1 MGVIGI
7 NTTTS
12 LASMSGIS
20 SQGDLSISTSHTK
33 ASEITG
39 EIAGFITDI
48 GAYLFGEKIGDMIGN
63 YTSPYVD
70 ELAPYKNIA
79 HNIDK
84 AIIGNVS
91 FGNILDR
98 VENVGENLGS
108 ISGNLI
114 KENHTLLGDIVSNTI
129 KGGNTFMSNSY
140 IQANGEASINTDN
153 LVNVDIG
160 NVKIDSNQTID
171 ISGGTKGDNIFEA
184 GWNSLVVSF
193 EGVKIGSKLFVGADL
208 QQISNNISN
217 ILDRLEANVSINGTN
232 SLTMNDNRSSISE
245 NITINA
251 NNTPT
256 LNTNN
261 TTLNTNY
268 IYNINNRLNFDV
280 LDTIYG
286 FDIKQLIVDS
296 MR

>member
-1 MGVIGI
+1 
-7 NTTTS
+7 
-12 LASMSGIS
+12 MSGIS
-20 SQGDLSISTSHTK
+20 SQGGLSISTSHTK

-160 NVKIDSNQTID
+160 NVSVATSQNVDISALGSIAQYIIFGIKISNGEYKTGIDSLLPT
-171 ISGGTKGDNIFEA
+171 TLMYGDT
-184 GWNSLVVSF
+184 
-193 EGVKIGSKLFVGADL
+193 
-208 QQISNNISN
+208 
-217 ILDRLEANVSINGTN
+217 SI
-232 SLTMNDNRSSISE
+232 TMNNNHSSISE

-256 LNTNN
+256 IIRGGIQNSSGEK
-261 TTLNTNY
+261 TLFNHSNLSA
-268 IYNINNRLNFDV
+268 INIGELIR
-280 LDTIYG
+280 
-286 FDIKQLIVDS
+286 QLGI
-296 MR
+296 

>member
-1 MGVIGI
+1 
-7 NTTTS
+7 
-12 LASMSGIS
+12 
-20 SQGDLSISTSHTK
+20 
-33 ASEITG
+33 
-39 EIAGFITDI
+39 
-48 GAYLFGEKIGDMIGN
+48 
-63 YTSPYVD
+63 
-70 ELAPYKNIA
+70 
-79 HNIDK
+79 
-84 AIIGNVS
+84 
-91 FGNILDR
+91 
-98 VENVGENLGS
+98 
-108 ISGNLI
+108 
-114 KENHTLLGDIVSNTI
+114 
-129 KGGNTFMSNSY
+129 MSNSY

-184 GWNSLVVSF
+184 GWNSLAVSF

-232 SLTMNDNRSSISE
+232 SLTMNDNRSSISD